1 MPRLRPALLAA
12 VALTTALTAPSPAS
26 ARDGGHEGH
35 EAHRFGVI
43 GHRFARPGDEGFKKA
58 LAETSE
64 QSLAFVVV
72 TGIKAASEPCS
83 DKLYQERHDLVD
95 KARRPV
101 IVLPAGSDWTDCR
114 NSAGRTNAIERL
126 NRLREVFHG
135 EAHALGAKKLPLTR
149 LSMSPR
155 FRSYAENAHWSVGSV
170 LYATVNLPANNN
182 HYLAAAGRNSEYE
195 DRMVATRFWLNRLF
209 TLARRDK
216 VDALVLFSEGDI
228 KPLAEPTGLRSLLR
242 RAPVTRDGFAA
253 TRNQVQL
260 LAQKFDGKVL
270 LVDSAALP
278 KSGKPAIGWR
288 DNVGHV
294 SVGGEAVEIR
304 VTPGEKTLF
313 SVKDAG
319 SDDKAGDRGAG
330 IAPARSPASKH

>member
-1 MPRLRPALLAA
+1 MPRPGPVLLAA
-12 VALTTALTAPSPAS
+12 ALLSVLAAPVHA
-26 ARDGGHEGH
+26 ARDGGQEAR

-43 GHRFARPGDEGFKKA
+43 GHSFDKPGDERLKKA
-58 LAETSE
+58 LAQTSDK
-64 QSLAFVVV
+64 SLAFVVV
-72 TGIKAASEPCS
+72 TGIKAGSEPCG
-83 DKLYQERHDLVD
+83 DKLYQERRDLVD
-95 KARRPV
+95 KAKRPV

-126 NRLREVFHG
+126 NRMRELFHG
-135 EAHALGAKKLPLTR
+135 EPASLGAKKLPLAR
-149 LSMSPR
+149 LSSSPR
-155 FRSYAENAHWSVGSV
+155 FRSYAENAHWTVDSV
-170 LYATVNLPANNN
+170 LYATVNIPANNN

-209 TLARRDK
+209 TLARGDK
-216 VDALVLFSEGDI
+216 VDAIVLFTEGDL

-242 RAPVTRDGFAA
+242 RAPVGQDGFAA
-253 TRNQVQL
+253 TRKQVQA

-278 KSGKPAIGWR
+278 KKGKPAIEWR

-294 SVGGEAVEIR
+294 SVGAEAVEVK

-313 SVKDAG
+313 TLKEAG
-319 SDDKAGDRGAG
+319 E
-330 IAPARSPASKH
+330 

>member
-1 MPRLRPALLAA
+1 MPRLRPLLPACALL
-12 VALTTALTAPSPAS
+12 TALWAPHAPAW
-26 ARDGGHEGH
+26 DGGREAPD
-35 EAHRFGVI
+35 AHRFGVI
-43 GHRFARPGDEGFKKA
+43 GHSFTRPGDEGFKKA

-64 QSLAFVVV
+64 GSLAFVVV
-72 TGIKAASEPCS
+72 TGIKAASEPCD
-83 DKLYQERHDLVD
+83 DKLYQERRDLID

-114 NSAGRTNAIERL
+114 NAAGRTNAVERL
-126 NRLREVFHG
+126 NRMRELFHG
-135 EAHALGAKKLPLTR
+135 EARSLGAKKLPLTR

-155 FRSYAENAHWSVGSV
+155 FRSYAENAHWTVDSV

-216 VDALVLFSEGDI
+216 VDAIVLFSEGDL
-228 KPLAEPTGLRSLLR
+228 KPLTAPTGLRGLLR

-278 KSGKPAIGWR
+278 KDGKPAIGWR
-288 DNVGHV
+288 NNVGHV
-294 SVGGEAVEIR
+294 SVGGAAVEVK
-304 VTPGEKTLF
+304 VTPETKALF
-313 SVKDAG
+313 SLKDAG
-319 SDDKAGDRGAG
+319 E
-330 IAPARSPASKH
+330 

>member
-12 VALTTALTAPSPAS
+12 ALSTALSAPSAG
-26 ARDGGHEGH
+26 ARDGGREAH

-43 GHRFARPGDEGFKKA
+43 GHSFSKPGDEDFKKA

-64 QSLAFVVV
+64 KSLAFVVV
-72 TGIKAASEPCS
+72 TGIKASGEPCG
-83 DKLYQERHDLVD
+83 DTLYQERRDLVD
-95 KARRPV
+95 KAKRPV
-101 IVLPAGSDWTDCR
+101 IVLPAGSDWADCR
-114 NSAGRTNAIERL
+114 NAAGRTNAVERL
-126 NRLREVFHG
+126 NRMRELFHG
-135 EAHALGAKKLPLTR
+135 EPQSLGAQKLPLTR

-155 FRSYAENAHWSVGSV
+155 FRSYAENAHWTVDSV

-216 VDALVLFSEGDI
+216 VDAIVLFSEGDL
-228 KPLAEPTGLRSLLR
+228 KPLAEPSGLRSLLR
-242 RAPVTRDGFAA
+242 RGSTTRDGFAA
-253 TRNQVQL
+253 TRNQVHL

-278 KSGKPAIGWR
+278 KDGKPAIGWR
-288 DNVGHV
+288 QNVGHV
-294 SVGGEAVEIR
+294 SVGGEAVELK
-304 VTPGEKTLF
+304 VTPGEKALF
-313 SVKDAG
+313 SLKDA
-319 SDDKAGDRGAG
+319 REQ
-330 IAPARSPASKH
+330 